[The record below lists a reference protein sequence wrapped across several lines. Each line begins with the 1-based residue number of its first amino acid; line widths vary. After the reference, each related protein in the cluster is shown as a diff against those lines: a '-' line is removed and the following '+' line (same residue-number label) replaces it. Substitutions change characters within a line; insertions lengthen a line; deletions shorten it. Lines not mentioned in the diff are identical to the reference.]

1 MRPLKK
7 TIDDAGGV
15 LAVATACGK
24 TPRAIY
30 KWLVAGCLPRTE
42 YTGET
47 EYAKKIAELAGA
59 KGKPFDPDWL
69 LSEAHPAKALGCVS

>member
-7 TIDDAGGV
+7 SIDDAGGV
-15 LAVATACGK
+15 SAVALACGK

-30 KWLVAGCLPRTE
+30 KWLVTGALPRTE

-47 EYAKKIAELAGA
+47 QYAKKIAELAA
-59 KGKPFDPDWL
+59 AQGKPFDVAWL
-69 LSEAHPAKALGCVS
+69 LAEAHPKKDVA

>member
-7 TIDDAGGV
+7 TIEDAGGV
-15 LAVATACGK
+15 PTVAAACGK

-30 KWLVAGCLPRTE
+30 KWIVADALPRTE

-47 EYAKKIAELAGA
+47 EYAQKIADLAA
-59 KGKPFDPDWL
+59 KNGKPFDPAWL
-69 LSEAHPAKALGCVS
+69 RKVAHPKKSAA

>member
-7 TIDDAGGV
+7 AIEDAGGV
-15 LAVATACGK
+15 TTVALACGK

-30 KWLVAGCLPRTE
+30 KWIVADALPRTE

-47 EYAKKIAELAGA
+47 QYAKKIADLAS
-59 KGKPFDPDWL
+59 KNGKPFKSAWL
-69 LSEAHPAKALGCVS
+69 LEVAHPKKSAA

>member
-7 TIDDAGGV
+7 TIEDAGGV
-15 LAVATACGK
+15 PTVALACGK

-30 KWLVAGCLPRTE
+30 KWIVADALPRTE

-47 EYAKKIAELAGA
+47 EYAQKIANLAA
-59 KGKPFDPDWL
+59 KNGKPFDPAWL
-69 LSEAHPAKALGCVS
+69 RKVAHPKKSAA

>member
-7 TIDDAGGV
+7 TIEDAGGV
-15 LAVATACGK
+15 PTVALACGK

-30 KWLVAGCLPRTE
+30 KWIVADALPRTE

-47 EYAKKIAELAGA
+47 EYAQKIADLAA
-59 KGKPFDPDWL
+59 KNGKPFDPAWL
-69 LSEAHPAKALGCVS
+69 REVAHPKKTAA

>member
-7 TIDDAGGV
+7 SIEDAGGV
-15 LAVATACGK
+15 AAVALACGK

-30 KWLVAGCLPRTE
+30 KWLVADALPRTE

-47 EYAKKIAELAGA
+47 QYAQKIAEMAGQN
-59 KGKPFDPDWL
+59 GKPFTPAWL
-69 LSEAHPAKALGCVS
+69 LAEAHPKKSVA

>member
-7 TIDDAGGV
+7 SIDDAGGV
-15 LAVATACGK
+15 PTVALACGK

-30 KWLVAGCLPRTE
+30 KWIVADALPRTE

-47 EYAKKIAELAGA
+47 QYAKKISVLAGI

-69 LSEAHPAKALGCVS
+69 LAEAHPKKSAA